1 MNNSYK
7 VINKKGE
14 KIMKEKI
21 AVVTD
26 STSDLTKE
34 QLEQYGITS
43 IPLKVIY
50 SDSQFHD
57 RVDITPAE
65 VYESFEREIPTTS
78 MPSPQEIM
86 DVYNE
91 LKEEGYTHIISIHIS
106 SGLSATYS
114 NCMMVANQI
123 EGVEVEVIDSKMLS
137 KGLGRLVLYA
147 DDLIKNED
155 LSFNEIIEKIEANKD
170 KIEVFFVVETL
181 KYLKKGG
188 RIGKVSGTIAEF
200 LNIKP
205 IIAIDDEGE
214 YFTFDKIRGRK
225 RSLKKMYSII
235 KERLKEGKE
244 YVVDVMN
251 AAAEEEAQGLL
262 DKFKQLSQ
270 VKETYF
276 SEISP
281 VMVVHTGPG
290 LIGVVLTEVEK
301 TS

>member
-1 MNNSYK
+1 
-7 VINKKGE
+7 
-14 KIMKEKI
+14 MKEKI

-34 QLEQYGITS
+34 DLEKYGIKS

-50 SDSQFHD
+50 SDAQYHD

-91 LKEEGYTHIISIHIS
+91 LKDEGYTHIISIHIS

-114 NCMMVANQI
+114 NCMMVADQI
-123 EGVEVEVIDSKMLS
+123 EGIEVEVVDSKMLS
-137 KGLGRLVLYA
+137 KGLGRLVMYTNSLVE
-147 DDLIKNED
+147 KGE
-155 LSFNEIIEKIEANKD
+155 LSFAEIIKKTEAKKD

-188 RIGKVSGTIAEF
+188 RIGKVSGAIAEF

-205 IIAIDDEGE
+205 IIAIDEEGE
-214 YFTFDKIRGRK
+214 YFTFDKVRGRS

-235 KERLKEGKE
+235 KDKIEEGKE

-251 AAAEEEAQGLL
+251 AAAEEEAKGLL
-262 DKFKQLSQ
+262 DKFKDLKQ

-290 LIGVVLTEVEK
+290 LIGVVLTEMD
-301 TS
+301 

>member
-1 MNNSYK
+1 
-7 VINKKGE
+7 
-14 KIMKEKI
+14 MKEKI
-21 AVVTD
+21 AIVTD
-26 STSDLTKE
+26 STSDLTKAD
-34 QLEQYGITS
+34 LEKFGIES

-50 SDSQFHD
+50 SDQQFHD

-65 VYESFEREIPTTS
+65 VYESFEHEIPTTS

-86 DVYNE
+86 DVYNK
-91 LKEEGYTHIISIHIS
+91 LKDEGYTHIISIHIS

-114 NCMMVANQI
+114 NCMMVSDQI
-123 EGVEVEVIDSKMLS
+123 EGVEVEVIDSQMLS

-147 DDLIKNED
+147 NSLVEAGG
-155 LSFNEIIEKIEANKD
+155 LSFAEIIKKVEAKKE

-214 YFTFDKIRGRK
+214 YFTFDKVRGRS

-235 KERLKEGKE
+235 KDKLEEGKE
-244 YVVDVMN
+244 YIIDVMN
-251 AAAEEEAQGLL
+251 AAAEEEGRGLL
-262 DKFKQLSQ
+262 EKFEKLAQ

-290 LIGVVLTEVEK
+290 LIGVVLTEIDK
-301 TS
+301 

>member
-1 MNNSYK
+1 MQR
-7 VINKKGE
+7 
-14 KIMKEKI
+14 KI

-26 STSDLTKE
+26 STSDLTQKE
-34 QLEQYGITS
+34 LEQYGITS

-65 VYESFEREIPTTS
+65 VYAGFEKEIPTTS
-78 MPSPQEIM
+78 MPSPQEIT

-91 LKEEGYTHIISIHIS
+91 LKKEGYTHIIAIHIS

-114 NCMMVANQI
+114 NCMMVADQI
-123 EGVEVEVIDSKMLS
+123 EGIEVEVIDSKMLS

-147 DDLIKNED
+147 SDLIKNKE
-155 LSFNEIIEKIEANKD
+155 LSFAEIVEKIEAKKE

-205 IIAIDDEGE
+205 IIAIDEEGV
-214 YFTFDKIRGRK
+214 YFTFDKVRGRK
-225 RSLKKMYSII
+225 RSLKKLYSII
-235 KERLKEGKE
+235 KNKIHDGKE

-251 AAAEEEAQGLL
+251 AAAEEEAAGLL
-262 DKFKQLSQ
+262 DKFKQLAR

-290 LIGVVLTEVEK
+290 LIGVVLTEIDK
-301 TS
+301 

>member
-1 MNNSYK
+1 
-7 VINKKGE
+7 
-14 KIMKEKI
+14 MKEKI

-26 STSDLTKE
+26 STSDLTKAD
-34 QLEQYGITS
+34 LEKFGIES

-50 SDSQFHD
+50 SDQQFHD

-65 VYESFEREIPTTS
+65 VYESFEHEIPTTS

-86 DVYNE
+86 DVYNK
-91 LKEEGYTHIISIHIS
+91 LKDDGYTHIISIHIS

-114 NCMMVANQI
+114 NCMMVSDQI
-123 EGVEVEVIDSKMLS
+123 EGVEVEVIDSQMLS

-147 DDLIKNED
+147 NSLVEAGG
-155 LSFNEIIEKIEANKD
+155 LSFAEIIKKVEAKKE

-214 YFTFDKIRGRK
+214 YFTFDKVRGRS

-235 KERLKEGKE
+235 KDKLEEGKE
-244 YVVDVMN
+244 YIIDVMN
-251 AAAEEEAQGLL
+251 AAAEEEGRGLL
-262 DKFKQLSQ
+262 EKFEKLAQ

-290 LIGVVLTEVEK
+290 LIGVVLTEIDN
-301 TS
+301 

>member
-1 MNNSYK
+1 M
-7 VINKKGE
+7 E
-14 KIMKEKI
+14 EKI

-26 STSDLTKE
+26 STSDLTKAD
-34 QLEQYGITS
+34 LEKYGIKS

-50 SDSQFHD
+50 SDAQYHD

-65 VYESFEREIPTTS
+65 VYKSFEKEIPTTS

-91 LKEEGYTHIISIHIS
+91 LKDDGYTHIISIHIS

-114 NCMMVANQI
+114 NCVMVANQI
-123 EGVEVEVIDSKMLS
+123 EGIEVEVIDSKMLS
-137 KGLGRLVLYA
+137 KGLGRLVMYTNSLV
-147 DDLIKNED
+147 KKGE
-155 LSFNEIIEKIEANKD
+155 LSFAEIIEKTEAKKD

-205 IIAIDDEGE
+205 IIAIDNEGE
-214 YFTFDKIRGRK
+214 YFTFDKVRGRS

-235 KERLKEGKE
+235 KDKLEEGKE

-251 AAAEEEAQGLL
+251 AAAEEEARGLL
-262 DKFKQLSQ
+262 AKFKDLKQ

-290 LIGVVLTEVEK
+290 LIGVVLTEMD
-301 TS
+301 

>member
-1 MNNSYK
+1 M
-7 VINKKGE
+7 E
-14 KIMKEKI
+14 EKI

-26 STSDLTKE
+26 STSDLTKAD
-34 QLEQYGITS
+34 LEKYGIKS

-50 SDSQFHD
+50 SDAQYHD

-65 VYESFEREIPTTS
+65 VYKSFEKEIPTTS

-91 LKEEGYTHIISIHIS
+91 LKDDGYTHIISIHIS

-123 EGVEVEVIDSKMLS
+123 EGIEVEVIDSKMLS
-137 KGLGRLVLYA
+137 KGLGRLVMYTNSLVE
-147 DDLIKNED
+147 KGE
-155 LSFNEIIEKIEANKD
+155 LSFAEIIEKTEAKKD

-214 YFTFDKIRGRK
+214 YFTFDKVRGRS
-225 RSLKKMYSII
+225 RSLKKIYSII
-235 KERLKEGKE
+235 KDKLEEGKE

-251 AAAEEEAQGLL
+251 AAAEEEAKGLL
-262 DKFKQLSQ
+262 DKFKDLKQ

-290 LIGVVLTEVEK
+290 LIGVVLTEMD
-301 TS
+301 

>member
-1 MNNSYK
+1 
-7 VINKKGE
+7 
-14 KIMKEKI
+14 MKEKI

-26 STSDLTKE
+26 STSDLTKAD
-34 QLEQYGITS
+34 LEKYEIKS

-50 SDSQFHD
+50 SDQQFHD

-91 LKEEGYTHIISIHIS
+91 LKDEGYTHIISIHIS
-106 SGLSATYS
+106 AGLSATYS

-123 EGVEVEVIDSKMLS
+123 EGVEVEVVDSKMLS

-147 DDLIKNED
+147 NSLIEKGE
-155 LSFNEIIEKIEANKD
+155 LSFAEIVEKVEAKKE

-214 YFTFDKIRGRK
+214 YYTFDKVRGRS

-235 KERLKEGKE
+235 KDRLQEGKE

-251 AAAEEEAQGLL
+251 AAAEEEGRRLL
-262 DKFKQLSQ
+262 GRFKELSQ

-290 LIGVVLTEVEK
+290 LIGVVLTELDKQFEI
-301 TS
+301 

>member
-1 MNNSYK
+1 
-7 VINKKGE
+7 
-14 KIMKEKI
+14 MKEKI

-34 QLEQYGITS
+34 DLEKYGIKS

-50 SDSQFHD
+50 SDGQYHD

-91 LKEEGYTHIISIHIS
+91 LKDEGYTHIISIHIS

-114 NCMMVANQI
+114 NCMMVADQI
-123 EGVEVEVIDSKMLS
+123 EGIEVEVVDSKMLS
-137 KGLGRLVLYA
+137 KGLGRLVMYTNSLVE
-147 DDLIKNED
+147 KGE
-155 LSFNEIIEKIEANKD
+155 LSFAEIIKKTEAKKD

-205 IIAIDDEGE
+205 IIAIDEEGE
-214 YFTFDKIRGRK
+214 YFTFDKVRGRS

-235 KERLKEGKE
+235 KDKIEEGKE

-251 AAAEEEAQGLL
+251 AAAEEEAKGLL
-262 DKFKQLSQ
+262 DKFKDLKQ

-290 LIGVVLTEVEK
+290 LIGVVLTEMD
-301 TS
+301 

>member
-1 MNNSYK
+1 
-7 VINKKGE
+7 
-14 KIMKEKI
+14 
-21 AVVTD
+21 
-26 STSDLTKE
+26 
-34 QLEQYGITS
+34 
-43 IPLKVIY
+43 
-50 SDSQFHD
+50 
-57 RVDITPAE
+57 
-65 VYESFEREIPTTS
+65 

-91 LKEEGYTHIISIHIS
+91 LKDDGYTHIISIHIS

-114 NCMMVANQI
+114 NCVMVANQI
-123 EGVEVEVIDSKMLS
+123 EGIEVEVIDSKMLS
-137 KGLGRLVLYA
+137 KGLGRLVMYTNSLV
-147 DDLIKNED
+147 KKGE
-155 LSFNEIIEKIEANKD
+155 LSFAEIIEKTEAKKD

-205 IIAIDDEGE
+205 IIAIDNEGE
-214 YFTFDKIRGRK
+214 YFTFDKVRGRS

-235 KERLKEGKE
+235 KDKLEEGKE

-251 AAAEEEAQGLL
+251 AAAEEEARGLL
-262 DKFKQLSQ
+262 AKFKDLKQ

-290 LIGVVLTEVEK
+290 LIGVVLTEMD
-301 TS
+301 

>member
-1 MNNSYK
+1 
-7 VINKKGE
+7 
-14 KIMKEKI
+14 
-21 AVVTD
+21 
-26 STSDLTKE
+26 
-34 QLEQYGITS
+34 
-43 IPLKVIY
+43 
-50 SDSQFHD
+50 
-57 RVDITPAE
+57 
-65 VYESFEREIPTTS
+65 

-91 LKEEGYTHIISIHIS
+91 LKDEGYTHIISIHIS

-114 NCMMVANQI
+114 NCMMVADQI
-123 EGVEVEVIDSKMLS
+123 EGIEVEVVDSKMLS
-137 KGLGRLVLYA
+137 KGLGRLVMYTNSLVE
-147 DDLIKNED
+147 KGE
-155 LSFNEIIEKIEANKD
+155 LSFAEIIKKTEAKKD

-205 IIAIDDEGE
+205 IIAIEEEGE
-214 YFTFDKIRGRK
+214 YFTFDKVRGRS

-235 KERLKEGKE
+235 KDKIEEGKE

-251 AAAEEEAQGLL
+251 AVAEEEAKGLL
-262 DKFKQLSQ
+262 DKFKDLKQ

-290 LIGVVLTEVEK
+290 LIGVVLTEMD
-301 TS
+301 

>member
-1 MNNSYK
+1 MQ
-7 VINKKGE
+7 
-14 KIMKEKI
+14 EKI

-26 STSDLTKE
+26 STSDLTKKE
-34 QLEQYGITS
+34 LEKYGITS

-114 NCMMVANQI
+114 NCMMVADQI
-123 EGVEVEVIDSKMLS
+123 EGIEVEVIDSKMLS

-147 DDLIKNED
+147 NDLTKNED
-155 LSFNEIIEKIEANKD
+155 LSFNEIVEKVEAQKD

-205 IIAIDDEGE
+205 IIAIDEEGE
-214 YFTFDKIRGRK
+214 YFTFNKVRGRK

-235 KERLKEGKE
+235 KDKIQDGKE

-251 AAAEEEAQGLL
+251 AAAEGEANSLL

-290 LIGVVLTEVEK
+290 LIGVVLTEIEK
-301 TS
+301 

>member
-1 MNNSYK
+1 
-7 VINKKGE
+7 
-14 KIMKEKI
+14 MKEKI

-26 STSDLTKE
+26 STSDLTKDD
-34 QLEQYGITS
+34 LEKYGIKS

-50 SDSQFHD
+50 SDQQFHD

-123 EGVEVEVIDSKMLS
+123 EGIEVEVIDSKMLS

-147 DDLIKNED
+147 NSLVEKGELN
-155 LSFNEIIEKIEANKD
+155 FAEIIEKIEAKKD

-214 YFTFDKIRGRK
+214 YFTFDKVRGRS

-235 KERLKEGKE
+235 KDKLEEGKE

-251 AAAEEEAQGLL
+251 AAAEEEARGLL
-262 DKFKQLSQ
+262 DKFKELTQ

-290 LIGVVLTEVEK
+290 LIGVVMTELDK
-301 TS
+301 

>member
-1 MNNSYK
+1 M
-7 VINKKGE
+7 E
-14 KIMKEKI
+14 EKI

-34 QLEQYGITS
+34 DLEKYGIES

-50 SDSQFHD
+50 SDQQYHD

-65 VYESFEREIPTTS
+65 VYESFEKEIPTTS

-86 DVYNE
+86 DVYNK
-91 LKEEGYTHIISIHIS
+91 LKEKGYTHIISIHIS

-114 NCMMVANQI
+114 NCMMVADQI
-123 EGVEVEVIDSKMLS
+123 EGIEVEVVDSKMLS
-137 KGLGRLVLYA
+137 KGLGRLVMYA
-147 DDLIKNED
+147 NSLVQAQK
-155 LSFNEIIEKIEANKD
+155 LSFAEIIEKVEAKKD

-214 YFTFDKIRGRK
+214 YFTFDKVRGRS

-235 KERLKEGKE
+235 KDKLQEGKE
-244 YVVDVMN
+244 YDIDVMN
-251 AAAEEEAQGLL
+251 AAAEEEAQELL
-262 DKFKQLSQ
+262 DKFKALKQ

-290 LIGVVLTEVEK
+290 LIGVVLTEIDN
-301 TS
+301 